1 MYPWKFD
8 FSLTNPF
15 RVLIDSWSA
24 RAFLLHRVDVLVNV
38 ALYVPVGLCGYLAFR
53 RSRGRILAAV
63 VPVLIGLVVST
74 SVELLQVYEAVRRTN
89 AIDLLCNVAGS
100 VLGVVLGATFSAVS
114 KRRRKIDAG
123 VYLVLACWVAS
134 LSYPFVPVFAGSA
147 LLAKARSFLVSD
159 PFSLSAFASA
169 FAAWYVA
176 GFLLTLVGSRRPM
189 AWLMLSV
196 GMIPAQMF
204 LLSRQPV
211 WSDLLGAVCGVLA
224 FSRTRMR
231 YHSLAAVVIL
241 GVIVLRGLSPFQW
254 RGNAAAFSWMPFA
267 SMIDASWRTA
277 TLSLLEKM
285 YYTSA
290 GIWSLC
296 FAGVRLRLSIVI
308 VSVLLLGIEI
318 AQTMLPG
325 RTPDMTDPVLA
336 VLMGIAIDAF
346 RRTSSP
352 SGTSA

>member
-8 FSLTNPF
+8 FTLTNPF
-15 RVLIDSWSA
+15 RVLIGSWNA
-24 RAFLLHRVDVLVNV
+24 RAFLSDRVDVLVNV

-53 RSRGRILAAV
+53 KSRGRVFAAV

-74 SVELLQVYEAVRRTN
+74 GVELLQVYEAVRRSN
-89 AIDLLCNVAGS
+89 LIDLLCNVAGS

-114 KRRRKIDAG
+114 KRRRKVDAG

-134 LSYPFVPVFAGSA
+134 FSYPFVPVSAGSV
-147 LLAKARSFLVSD
+147 LFAKARSFLASD
-159 PFSLSAFASA
+159 PFSLPAFASA
-169 FAAWYVA
+169 FAAWYVG
-176 GFLLTLVGSRRPM
+176 GFLLTRVGVRQPM

-196 GMIPAQMF
+196 GIIPAQMF

-211 WSDLLGAVCGVLA
+211 WSDLLGALAGVFA
-224 FSRTRMR
+224 FSLTRMR
-231 YHSLAAVVIL
+231 YHALAAAVIL
-241 GVIVLRGLSPFQW
+241 SVIVLRGLSPFQW
-254 RGNAAAFSWMPFA
+254 RANPAAFSWMPFA
-267 SMIDASWRTA
+267 SMIEASWRNA

-290 GIWSLC
+290 AIWSLC
-296 FAGVRLRLSIVI
+296 FAGLRLRVSIVI
-308 VSVLLLGIEI
+308 VSVLLLGIEM

-336 VLMGIAIDAF
+336 VLLGIAIDAF
-346 RRTSSP
+346 RRTSNP